1 MKKYL
6 IIAVLAA
13 IGIFNAFYLSYEGL
27 QILEAQKSAWPLGVL
42 PCDISEKLSCSGI
55 LAHPRAVIFSIWEW
69 KILFP
74 MIAAVVY
81 PLLFIIALWGWF
93 SRSLLP
99 AKILTVMA
107 IGGIMF
113 NSYVIYQEYVVQI
126 FCPLCAMC
134 TVIIVTI
141 GILAGYMWKK
151 GLQKS

>member
-1 MKKYL
+1 
-6 IIAVLAA
+6 
-13 IGIFNAFYLSYEGL
+13 
-27 QILEAQKSAWPLGVL
+27 
-42 PCDISEKLSCSGI
+42 
-55 LAHPRAVIFSIWEW
+55 
-69 KILFP
+69 

-134 TVIIVTI
+134 TAIIVTI
-141 GILAGYMWKK
+141 AILAGYMWKK